1 MDRHYS
7 FGMSRLV
14 AILSILVR
22 PYFVLRVPGI
32 PRTLGRVVV
41 VSVQLLGTP
50 LKSFLAH
57 NFGLDQAVGV
67 EGTVSLTFDDG
78 FQSAFDASRILD
90 QAGLHGTYYI
100 ITRVLGRPGYMTV
113 DEVKE
118 LCARGHQIGSHTR
131 THPHLPTL
139 TLVQQNDEIAGSR
152 QDLKGWGID
161 ATAFAFP
168 YGEYDSNSMIA
179 LHEAGFETSRTTDQ
193 RLSGTDPYLLPG
205 FPVTNT
211 TTVASVIAAI
221 DYARRN
227 GTHLILEWHRF
238 DEQAENEINWRS
250 DQLKAVVDYL
260 VQNDVRVVAVA
271 KQEIRRKA
279 LLPAGLVELFQ
290 TTYFVPRLES
300 STMWCEPCQKNQR
313 KTPEGVGV
321 RRRKSLTL
329 YWTTRR
335 LGNV

>member
-1 MDRHYS
+1 MEESQIRNHSIDRHYS

-22 PYFVLRVPGI
+22 PYLVLRVPGI
-32 PRTLGRVVV
+32 PQTLGRMVV
-41 VSVQLLGTP
+41 VSVLLLGAP

-57 NFGLDQAVGV
+57 NFGLDPAVGV

-152 QDLKGWGID
+152 RDLKAWGID

-168 YGEYDSNSMIA
+168 YGEHDSNSMIA
-179 LHEAGFETSRTTDQ
+179 LQEAGFETARTTDQ

-211 TTVASVIAAI
+211 TTVASVIATI
-221 DYARRN
+221 DYAHRN

-260 VQNDVRVVAVA
+260 VKNHVRVVAVV
-271 KQEIRRKA
+271 KQEIRREA
-279 LLPAGLVELFQ
+279 LLPAGLVGLFQ
-290 TTYFVPRLES
+290 TTRFVPRLES
-300 STMWCEPCQKNQR
+300 STMWFERCPKNI
-313 KTPEGVGV
+313 KEDT
-321 RRRKSLTL
+321 
-329 YWTTRR
+329 
-335 LGNV
+335 